1 MIHKATASGA
11 KGKVSTKVIAKSVQV
26 SLKWLSVK
34 TVYVFISRQDTQ
46 EDVFIH
52 QTAITWNNPDKY
64 QLIVG
69 DAKRVEF
76 NEVQG
81 KQCTEATNMTRPAG

>member
-11 KGKVSTKVIAKSVQV
+11 KGKVPTKVIAKSVQV

-52 QTAITWNNPDKY
+52 QKAITWNNPGKY

-69 DAKRVEF
+69 DTKRVEF

-81 KQCTEATNMTRPAG
+81 KQCTEAANMTRPAG